1 MITDVHFGGATFL
14 NESRGFFFFSFGFFF
29 LLAGS
34 LATALRSEGDTP
46 VFYFCLIL

>member
-1 MITDVHFGGATFL
+1 MITDVHFGGVTFL
-14 NESRGFFFFSFGFFF
+14 NESRGFFFSFGFFL